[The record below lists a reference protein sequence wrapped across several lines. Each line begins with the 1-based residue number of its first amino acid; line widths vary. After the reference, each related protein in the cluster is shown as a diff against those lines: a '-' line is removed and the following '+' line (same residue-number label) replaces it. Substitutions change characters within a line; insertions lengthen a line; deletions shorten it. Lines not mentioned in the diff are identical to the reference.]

1 VEPHSPTTTTQEP
14 AQGIGTT
21 QEPAQGI
28 GWHASAFVAVTI
40 VIGVA
45 VCAYSGWQLASRPL
59 SWEWIIL
66 LALTVI
72 AGWATLRFPDVPI
85 SYSVSDTFSIIA
97 ALVVSPAAGA
107 ITAAIEGLVLS
118 FRLTTVRRSP
128 GRVLFNMAA
137 LAIAM
142 RTAGDVFF
150 TLAGPTP
157 LADGPLGALRFL
169 LLLGTFGV
177 VHFGVNSGI
186 IASVIALERRT
197 KVLPVWRVFFGEL
210 WVSSL
215 GGVFAAML
223 MIVLAR
229 DNALETLI
237 LIAPLP
243 VIVHVTL
250 RHVRGRAEDQISHLG
265 KMNRVYLAT
274 IEALAQAVDAKD
286 HVTHDHVRRV
296 QENSLRLAHA
306 LGVRDESE
314 IQALKAA
321 SLLHDIGKIAIPEHI
336 LNKPGRL
343 TAPEFEVMKRHAA
356 IGADILAVIGF
367 PYPLVPIVRHHH
379 ENWDGTGYPDGLA
392 GEQIPIGARILQVV
406 DCFDALTSDR
416 PYRPRLDDVEAL
428 KIVTDRSGT
437 MYDPRVVEALVELRA
452 ADAAGITV
460 EAARPV
466 STPAAGPKAV
476 STPEQILESTDEQLS
491 LETFFDLGRALATPL
506 SASHVGETLWSH
518 LRGQVPGS
526 AFVFFVYDRAA
537 DSVTPAYKW
546 GEPTVATGARVP
558 LGDRLSGWVAAAGQ
572 PIRNSD
578 ARLDLDSDLRE
589 GTNLQSALAVP
600 VTRAGE
606 TLGVLAFYSR
616 RSDAFDERHQRTAE
630 AAAYVAAT
638 ALHTVAPRLSAVAV

>member
-1 VEPHSPTTTTQEP
+1 VEPRPP
-14 AQGIGTT
+14 AVQQAT
-21 QEPAQGI
+21 PDI
-28 GWHASAFVAVTI
+28 GWQATAFVGATI
-40 VIGVA
+40 ALGAA
-45 VCAYSGWQLASRPL
+45 VCGYSGWQLASRPI
-59 SWEWIIL
+59 SWEWVIL
-66 LALTVI
+66 VVLTVL

-97 ALVVSPAAGA
+97 ALIVSPAAGA
-107 ITAAIEGLVLS
+107 IAAAVEGLVLS

-128 GRVLFNMAA
+128 TRILFNVAA

-142 RTAGDVFF
+142 RTAGEVFF

-157 LADGPLGALRFL
+157 LAPGPLGALRFL

-177 VHFGVNSGI
+177 VHFGLNSAI
-186 IASVIALERRT
+186 VAIVIALERRT
-197 KVLPVWRVFFGEL
+197 AILPVWRVFFGEL

-223 MIVLAR
+223 MLALKR
-229 DNALETLI
+229 DSALETLI

-243 VIVHVTL
+243 LIVHATL

-314 IQALKAA
+314 VQALKAA

-379 ENWDGTGYPDGLA
+379 ENWDGTGYPDGIA

-416 PYRPRLDDVEAL
+416 PYRPRLDDEEAL

-437 MYDPRVVEALVELRA
+437 MYDPRVVAALVELRA
-452 ADAAGITV
+452 AEAAGRAL
-460 EAARPV
+460 EAAPPESAPV
-466 STPAAGPKAV
+466 ALPTAV
-476 STPEQILESTDEQLS
+476 PTPEQVLEGADEQLS
-491 LETFFDLGRALATPL
+491 LETFFDLGRALAAPL
-506 SASHVGETLWSH
+506 SPSHIGETLWSH
-518 LRGQVPGS
+518 LRGHVPGS
-526 AFVFFVYDRAA
+526 AFVFFVYDKAA
-537 DSVTPAYKW
+537 DAVTPAYSW
-546 GEPTVATGARVP
+546 GEPTVDVGTRVA

-572 PIRNSD
+572 TIRNSD
-578 ARLDLDSDLRE
+578 ARLDLDPGIRE
-589 GTNLQSALAVP
+589 STNLQAALAVP

-616 RSDAFDERHQRTAE
+616 RADAFEERHQRTAE
-630 AAAYVAAT
+630 AAAYVAGA